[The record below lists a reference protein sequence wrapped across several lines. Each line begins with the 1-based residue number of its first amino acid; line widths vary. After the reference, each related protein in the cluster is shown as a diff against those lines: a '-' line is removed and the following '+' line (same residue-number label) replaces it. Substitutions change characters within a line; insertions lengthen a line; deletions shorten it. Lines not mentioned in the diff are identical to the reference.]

1 MPLLTHIGDLALWEQ
16 TTCSP
21 VTFLPRSAQ
30 QGTRRWGGGG
40 SPEDD
45 RESTR
50 RETCVSESPVRQS
63 LAELCG
69 EGAGGSEGRDLGGRG
84 RSEREA
90 GASGES
96 PRSPAHLFIA
106 LSPSRRQPGPPLG
119 ASSSAPNRPESS
131 GIFFSFPLEIGF
143 GVSPALSPP
152 PHNSSPLFFSSFF
165 FFLRHG
171 PGSGSWKR
179 NKCGKR
185 ERKSELNDRMQA
197 T

>member
-1 MPLLTHIGDLALWEQ
+1 VEGG
-16 TTCSP
+16 
-21 VTFLPRSAQ
+21 AQ
-30 QGTRRWGGGG
+30 RTN
-40 SPEDD
+40 

-50 RETCVSESPVRQS
+50 RETCVSESPARQS

-69 EGAGGSEGRDLGGRG
+69 EGAGGREGRALGGRG

-96 PRSPAHLFIA
+96 PCSPAHLFIA

-119 ASSSAPNRPESS
+119 ASSSAPTRPESS
-131 GIFFSFPLEIGF
+131 GIFFFFPSRNWLWC
-143 GVSPALSPP
+143 VARPLP
-152 PHNSSPLFFSSFF
+152 SSSQLLPSFFSSFF

>member
-1 MPLLTHIGDLALWEQ
+1 MGTDYWLPNDLLPAESTAGCPEVGW
-16 TTCSP
+16 
-21 VTFLPRSAQ
+21 RGGAQ
-30 QGTRRWGGGG
+30 RT
-40 SPEDD
+40 E
-45 RESTR
+45 RESVR
-50 RETCVSESPVRQS
+50 RETCVSESPARQS

-119 ASSSAPNRPESS
+119 ASSSAPTRPESS

-152 PHNSSPLFFSSFF
+152 PCNSSPLFF
-165 FFLRHG
+165 LLLLLPETW
-171 PGSGSWKR
+171 PGQWLLEEEQVWEKGEEIGAK
-179 NKCGKR
+179 
-185 ERKSELNDRMQA
+185 
-197 T
+197 